1 MGRRPL
7 DPGFRP
13 LRGENGA
20 SVSLKSGECYLFP
33 RTDKGPSEQLRMGES
48 QKIGVPLRD
57 DYFQGSGRRDGTLLN
72 LV

>member
-13 LRGENGA
+13 LQGENGA

-33 RTDKGPSEQLRMGES
+33 RTDKGPSEQLRMGEP
-48 QKIGVPLRD
+48 QKIGCRCVTITFR
-57 DYFQGSGRRDGTLLN
+57 GAVGGTAH
-72 LV
+72 